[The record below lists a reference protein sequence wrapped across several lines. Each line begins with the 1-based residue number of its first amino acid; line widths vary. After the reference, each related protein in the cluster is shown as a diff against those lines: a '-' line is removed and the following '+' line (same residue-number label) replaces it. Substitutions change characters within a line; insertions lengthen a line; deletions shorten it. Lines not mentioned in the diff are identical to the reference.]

1 MGGGSAHLVEPYSSL
16 SVPPGLLLLE
26 LNMPTTLT
34 HDDVALSHHVG
45 QHLPAC
51 QWPHPGKHAQPA
63 HTHLEQRSLFEPK
76 GWPLLQTAG
85 PPPASTGPRRPAPPG
100 ACCSSC
106 CCVAE
111 GITAAAGS
119 AGSGRDKLA
128 ARAAAMSRSAGF
140 GLGLSGFKTR
150 VANTQKRHVKP
161 ACCAA
166 PAVSCFTEA

>member
-1 MGGGSAHLVEPYSSL
+1 MMTWH
-16 SVPPGLLLLE
+16 SVIMLANTCQPVNGHTQA
-26 LNMPTTLT
+26 NM
-34 HDDVALSHHVG
+34 HRR
-45 QHLPAC
+45 
-51 QWPHPGKHAQPA
+51 

-85 PPPASTGPRRPAPPG
+85 PPLASTGPRRPAPPG

-140 GLGLSGFKTR
+140 GLGLSGFKAR

-166 PAVSCFTEA
+166 PAASCLLKPSVNEPSTSRN